1 MMARVVPA
9 RLVAALALLLCAAV
23 ILPATAAADSKPRAA
38 QTCAGAELV
47 PAPDNL
53 AAARAAVLCLH
64 NRERA
69 ARGLPRL
76 REQRQLRAAAQAH
89 AEHMVEAQ
97 FFAHDDPDGGDFAAR
112 ILDTGYGRNAR
123 WSLGENIAY
132 ASGDGATV
140 AQIHR
145 MWMDSPGHRANILQR
160 RFREIG
166 IGIALGSPD
175 GEDAGATYAA
185 DFGVRR

>member
-1 MMARVVPA
+1 MARVVPA
-9 RLVAALALLLCAAV
+9 RLFALLALVLCSAA
-23 ILPATAAADSKPRAA
+23 ILPATSEAGQKRRTPVA
-38 QTCAGAELV
+38 CAGAELV

-53 AAARAAVLCLH
+53 VAARAAVLCLH

-89 AEHMVEAQ
+89 AEHMVTAQ
-97 FFAHDDPDGGDFAAR
+97 FFAHDDPDGDDFAHR
-112 ILDTGYGRNAR
+112 ILGTGYGRHAR

-132 ASGDGATV
+132 ASGDDATV
-140 AQIHR
+140 AEIHR
-145 MWMDSPGHRANILQR
+145 MWMESPGHRANILQR

-166 IGIALGSPD
+166 IGIALGAPVGD
-175 GEDAGATYAA
+175 DTGATYAA